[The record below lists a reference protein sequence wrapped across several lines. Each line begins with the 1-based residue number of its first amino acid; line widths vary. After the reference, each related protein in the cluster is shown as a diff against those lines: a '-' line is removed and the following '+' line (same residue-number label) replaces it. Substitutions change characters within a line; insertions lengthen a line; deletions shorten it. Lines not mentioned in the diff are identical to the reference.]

1 MTVCWGRVFDIVCMQ
16 CTHCIY
22 VFLQVTTPEHLSQ
35 EFSGSAFNPESALGH
50 SRISCVYQCDS
61 VEQRD
66 LVTQRK
72 KQGGDQG
79 TREHMGRGN
88 GCPGLPSL
96 GGCLVKCSSQEGT
109 QDLGNL
115 ARVWEEGHIGRVLC
129 LLSTRRKEE
138 AGPLLLAQ
146 DKGLQTFY
154 KQEELAQQAGL
165 PTTFHL
171 S

>member
-1 MTVCWGRVFDIVCMQ
+1 M
-16 CTHCIY
+16 
-22 VFLQVTTPEHLSQ
+22 
-35 EFSGSAFNPESALGH
+35 
-50 SRISCVYQCDS
+50 
-61 VEQRD
+61 
-66 LVTQRK
+66 TQRK

-79 TREHMGRGN
+79 TREQMGRGN

-96 GGCLVKCSSQEGT
+96 GSCLVKCSSQEGT